1 MKKPSTSLCLFG
13 FLFACSSLTAQIT
26 PLLPVAANPI
36 PPVPA
41 PLRTV
46 QTFHERFMTYAILA
60 YGPRA
65 VLVPAFSASIKM
77 LDPPAAY
84 PRNWRDGPGA
94 FGRNYGDGVAR
105 RMAKETA
112 RFATGTLLHEDYR
125 YRASNSTNPAL
136 RTLHALAFTFVDKSD
151 SGENRIAVANF
162 VGAAAGGFVGE
173 LYLPPGYR
181 DLSHSETRMAIAFG
195 GFAGQNLF
203 REFEPDLMRLARKLG
218 LPHIGVRDWWVKRN

>member
-1 MKKPSTSLCLFG
+1 MQKPLTPFYLLG
-13 FLFACSSLTAQIT
+13 FLFAGSSLTAQIT
-26 PLLPVAANPI
+26 PRAPALVSPLLAPPAALS
-36 PPVPA
+36 A
-41 PLRTV
+41 A
-46 QTFHERFMTYAILA
+46 QTFHERFMAYAILA

-65 VLVPAFSASIKM
+65 VLVPAFSASIHM

-84 PRNWRDGPGA
+84 PRDWRDGPGA

-125 YRASNSTNPAL
+125 YRPSTSTNPAA
-136 RTLHALAFTFVDKSD
+136 RALHALAFTFVDRSD
-151 SGENRIAVANF
+151 SGQNRIAMANF
-162 VGAAAGGFVGE
+162 VGAAAGGFVAE

-181 DLSHSETRMAIAFG
+181 NLSHSETHTAIAFG

-203 REFEPDLMRLARKLG
+203 REFEPDLNRLASKLG